1 MRKKF
6 WKIVEQSLAR
16 QRQEFYN
23 TQATTVQKFYRGYY
37 SRKYIHDF
45 SARMTYM
52 EHIAAKNA
60 QLRDSLSKYNE
71 ELQEYDIR
79 MAEENER
86 REFTLLSNK
95 LHYLTSTRA
104 VPGVFKELEAVSD
117 FGKTS

>member
-1 MRKKF
+1 
-6 WKIVEQSLAR
+6 
-16 QRQEFYN
+16 
-23 TQATTVQKFYRGYY
+23 
-37 SRKYIHDF
+37 
-45 SARMTYM
+45 M
-52 EHIAAKNA
+52 EHIASKNA
-60 QLRDSLSKYNE
+60 MLRDSLSKYNE

-104 VPGVFKELEAVSD
+104 IAGVFKELEAVSD